1 MSISQIF
8 PNTPHGDEARYSIF
22 DEEERVETSHTF
34 GSLAVLTA
42 LVAAG
47 NPVVKSAGSVDAGM
61 SLSQL
66 QSLVNDEPSV
76 ATGIF
81 PMGALFDESRPP
93 VNAWFF
99 W

>member
-8 PNTPHGDEARYSIF
+8 PNTPHGDDERYSIL
-22 DEEERVETSHTF
+22 DEEERVNTAHTS
-34 GSLAVLTA
+34 GSLADLTA

-47 NPVVKSAGSVDAGM
+47 NPVVKPAGCVDAGM

-66 QSLVNDEPSV
+66 QSLVNDESSV

-81 PMGALFDESRPP
+81 PNGRF
-93 VNAWFF
+93 V
-99 W
+99 